1 MSVDPLDN
9 PKSQSNNTL
18 TLWSICFKYH
28 LLKTRWGKLDDIA
41 YNFMLTLPHQKLY
54 MRNLKRKK
62 NSHKEKSTMCHMSQ
76 YHPPKTS
83 LGKIDDMTQSCVDI
97 GSLKILY
104 EKLKGKTHTKK
115 RVQYDVFN
123 KLLIKETRYSPLET
137 CKPFLP
143 MY

>member
-28 LLKTRWGKLDDIA
+28 LLKTLVGKLDDIA
-41 YNFMLTLPHQKLY
+41 YNFMLTLTHQKLY
-54 MRNLKRKK
+54 MRNLKRK
-62 NSHKEKSTMCHMSQ
+62 NSHKEKSTMYHMSQ
-76 YHPPKTS
+76 YHSPKIS
-83 LGKIDDMTQSCVDI
+83 LRKMDDMTQSCVDI

-123 KLLIKETRYSPLET
+123 KLLIRETRDSPPET
-137 CKPFLP
+137 CKPFIP
-143 MY
+143 IY